1 MFDNP
6 GIAVYGAIAVAALLA
21 AESPVRETYLKTVA
35 AVVITLLLYWAAH
48 AYADLVG
55 ERLESGRRL
64 SIGVISRALAHNV
77 SMLTGAAIPLIPLLL
92 WWVTGGSLSGAV
104 LAAEWT
110 AAGMIVVIELVA
122 GIRGKLT
129 GGELAWQVALGAVL
143 GVMVM
148 LLRVILH

>member
-21 AESPVRETYLKTVA
+21 AESPVRETYAKTVA

-48 AYADLVG
+48 SYGDLVE
-55 ERLESGRRL
+55 ERLETGRRL
-64 SIGVISRALAHNV
+64 SLGVIARAMRHSV
-77 SMLTGAAIPLIPLLL
+77 SMLTGAAIPLLPIIL
-92 WWVTGGSLSGAV
+92 WWITGGSLSGAV

-110 AAGMIVVIELVA
+110 CAIMIVVIEVAA
-122 GIRGKLT
+122 GIKGKLS
-129 GGELAWQVALGAVL
+129 GRELAWQISLGAML

-148 LLRVILH
+148 LLRVLLH

>member
-21 AESPVRETYLKTVA
+21 AESPVRETYAKTVA
-35 AVVITLLLYWAAH
+35 AVVITLILYWAAH
-48 AYADLVG
+48 SYADLVG

-64 SIGVISRALAHNV
+64 NLGVISRAMAHNV
-77 SMLTGAAIPLIPLLL
+77 SMLSGAAIPLIPIIV
-92 WWVTGGSLSGAV
+92 WWVTGGALSGAV

-110 AAGMIVVIELVA
+110 AAGMIVVIEFVA
-122 GIRGKLT
+122 GIRGRLS
-129 GGELAWQVALGAVL
+129 GRELAWQVALGAML